1 MERYRRPKT
10 EQENGKIGYGSE
22 KRIIMKEILATAG
35 KNEKQICFKVFS
47 RGLKEEVR
55 HCHFYRFPWSP
66 QRICEVGA
74 ANRAH

>member
-1 MERYRRPKT
+1 
-10 EQENGKIGYGSE
+10 
-22 KRIIMKEILATAG
+22 MKEILATAG